1 MLHPNQEVDVD
12 TPKSGTEISF
22 EDEPAS
28 FSTGPFATWFLSFD
42 ERRLLPFLI
51 HNYDKTRLV
60 VDLQYQEKLKAK
72 MEKTDKTVA
81 DIAH

>member
-1 MLHPNQEVDVD
+1 VDVD
-12 TPKSGTEISF
+12 TPPGETEISF

-28 FSTGPFATWFLSFD
+28 FSTGPFAKWFLSFD

-51 HNYDKTRLV
+51 YNYDKTRLL
-60 VDLQYQEKLKAK
+60 VDLQYQEKLKTR
-72 MEKTDKTVA
+72 METSDKKVA